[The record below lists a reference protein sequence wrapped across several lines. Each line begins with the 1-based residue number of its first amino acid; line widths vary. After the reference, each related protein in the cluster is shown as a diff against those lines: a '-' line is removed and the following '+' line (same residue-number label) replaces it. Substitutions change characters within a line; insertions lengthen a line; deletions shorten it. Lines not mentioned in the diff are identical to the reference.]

1 VDRRRAGDRLQLLKE
16 QRVSVSVLQR
26 RRLEAAEVE
35 RLDPYVF
42 MAVIGKRIIH
52 PGGRAATEQ
61 LLKRAAITGESR
73 VLDVGCGVGT
83 TAIGIAERFG
93 AEVTAVDIEPLMLER
108 ANEAVRAAHAAD
120 RVHIQE
126 GDILA
131 LGFPDSSFDVVI
143 AEAVTMFV
151 DRAPAAGELIRVCRP
166 GGRVL
171 ATEFMWR
178 RPPSEE
184 AREAFLGQVC
194 PGLRFDTADDWV
206 RIYSEAGLSNV
217 EIDEGPFEMMSPKGF
232 VQDEGV
238 GGSLSVMRRVM
249 TRPAYMKKMAWLM
262 PRMRRAV
269 PYLGYIV
276 VSGEKQPQTTH
287 TDE

>member
-1 VDRRRAGDRLQLLKE
+1 VN
-16 QRVSVSVLQR
+16 VSVEQR
-26 RRLEAAEVE
+26 RRLGAAEVE

-52 PGGRAATEQ
+52 PGGRSATEQ
-61 LLKRAAITGESR
+61 LLKRAAITVESR

-83 TAIGIAERFG
+83 TAITIAQRFG
-93 AEVTAVDIEPLMLER
+93 AQVTAVDIEPLMLER
-108 ANEAVRAAHAAD
+108 ANEAVRAAHVAD
-120 RVHIQE
+120 RVHIQD

-131 LGFPDSSFDVVI
+131 LDFPDSSFDIVI

-151 DRAPAAGELIRVCRP
+151 DRALAAGELIRVCRP

-178 RPPSEE
+178 RPPSER

-194 PGLRFDTADDWV
+194 PGLRFDSAEDWV
-206 RIYSEAGLSNV
+206 RIYSEAGLSNI

-238 GGSLSVMRRVM
+238 GRSLSVMGRVM
-249 TRPAYMKKMAWLM
+249 TRPSYMKKMAWLM

-276 VSGEKQPQTTH
+276 VSGEKPAH
-287 TDE
+287 IEARKE

>member
-1 VDRRRAGDRLQLLKE
+1 M
-16 QRVSVSVLQR
+16 SVSVQR
-26 RRLEAAEVE
+26 AGRLEPAEIE

-42 MAVIGKRIIH
+42 MAVIGKRVIH

-61 LLKRAAITGESR
+61 LLNRAAISADTK

-83 TAIGIAERFG
+83 TAITVAQRFG
-93 AEVTAVDIEPLMLER
+93 ADVTAVDIEPLMLER
-108 ANEAVRAAHAAD
+108 ARKAVEAAGAED
-120 RVHIQE
+120 RVNLQE

-131 LGFPDSSFDVVI
+131 LDFPNEAFDVVI

-151 DRAPAAGELIRVCRP
+151 DRARAARELIRVCRP

-178 RPPSEE
+178 RPPTEE

-194 PGLRFDTADDWV
+194 PGLSFDTAEDWV
-206 RIYSEAGLSNV
+206 RIYTEAGLSDI
-217 EIDEGPFEMMSPKGF
+217 EIDEGPFEMMTPKGF
-232 VQDEGV
+232 VRDEGV
-238 GGSLSVMRRVM
+238 TRSLAVMGRVLA
-249 TRPAYMKKMAWLM
+249 RPAYAKKMAWLM
-262 PRMRRAV
+262 PRMKRAV

-276 VSGEKQPQTTH
+276 VSGKKPA
-287 TDE
+287 

>member
-1 VDRRRAGDRLQLLKE
+1 M
-16 QRVSVSVLQR
+16 SVSANR
-26 RRLEAAEVE
+26 SSRLESGEIE

-42 MAVIGKRIIH
+42 MALIGKRVIH

-61 LLKRAAITGESR
+61 LLKRATISADSK
-73 VLDVGCGVGT
+73 VLDVGCGVAT
-83 TAIGIAERFG
+83 TAITVAQRFG
-93 AEVTAVDIEPLMLER
+93 ADVTAVDIEALMLER
-108 ANEAVRAAHAAD
+108 AQKAVDAAVMND
-120 RVHIQE
+120 RVNLQE
-126 GDILA
+126 GNILA
-131 LGFPDSSFDVVI
+131 LHFPDDAFDVVI

-151 DRAPAAGELIRVCRP
+151 DRARAARELIRVCRP

-194 PGLRFDTADDWV
+194 PGLRFDTAEDWV
-206 RIYSEAGLSNV
+206 RIYREAGLSSI
-217 EIDEGPFEMMSPKGF
+217 EIDEGPFEMMTPKGF

-238 GGSLSVMRRVM
+238 TRALSVMGRVM
-249 TRPAYMKKMAWLM
+249 TRPAYMRKMIWLM
-262 PRMRRAV
+262 PRMKRAV

-276 VSGEKQPQTTH
+276 VSGEKPA
-287 TDE
+287 

>member
-1 VDRRRAGDRLQLLKE
+1 VN
-16 QRVSVSVLQR
+16 VSVRQR
-26 RRLEAAEVE
+26 RRLEAAEVD

-52 PGGRAATEQ
+52 PGGRSATEQ
-61 LLKRAAITGESR
+61 LLKRAAITVESS

-83 TAIGIAERFG
+83 TAITIAERFG
-93 AEVTAVDIEPLMLER
+93 AQVTAVDIEPLMLER
-108 ANEAVRAAHAAD
+108 ANEAVRTAHAAD

-131 LGFPDSSFDVVI
+131 LDFPDSSFDVVI

-151 DRAPAAGELIRVCRP
+151 DRALAAGELIRVCRP

-178 RPPSEE
+178 RPPSER

-194 PGLRFDTADDWV
+194 PGLRFDSAEDWV
-206 RIYSEAGLSNV
+206 RIYSEAGLSNI

-232 VQDEGV
+232 LQDEGV
-238 GGSLSVMRRVM
+238 GRSLSVVGRVM

-262 PRMRRAV
+262 PRMQRAV

-276 VSGEKQPQTTH
+276 VSGEKPAYTRPGRNSG
-287 TDE
+287 

>member
-35 RLDPYVF
+35 RLDPSSSWRSSGN
-42 MAVIGKRIIH
+42 ASSI
-52 PGGRAATEQ
+52 PAGRAATEQ
-61 LLKRAAITGESR
+61 LLKRAAITEESR

-83 TAIGIAERFG
+83 TAIAIAERFG
-93 AEVTAVDIEPLMLER
+93 AQVTAVDIEPLMLER

-131 LGFPDSSFDVVI
+131 LGFPDGSFDVVI

-151 DRAPAAGELIRVCRP
+151 DRAPAAVSSSGYVARADACSRQSSC
-166 GGRVL
+166 GAGRR
-171 ATEFMWR
+171 ARKPEKRSWGRSARGFASTR
-178 RPPSEE
+178 R
-184 AREAFLGQVC
+184 A
-194 PGLRFDTADDWV
+194 
-206 RIYSEAGLSNV
+206 
-217 EIDEGPFEMMSPKGF
+217 
-232 VQDEGV
+232 
-238 GGSLSVMRRVM
+238 M

-287 TDE
+287 TNE